1 MTFLFLDKEPSL
13 CKSKKVSEVHKKSKK
28 LFIHTTMFL

>member
-1 MTFLFLDKEPSL
+1 MTFLVLYKEPSL
-13 CKSKKVSEVHKKSKK
+13 CKSKKVSEPQKKSKK